1 MVFAS
6 ELGQAKLRTV
16 FERSIVVVVVVE
28 EEEEENYRL

>member
-16 FERSIVVVVVVE
+16 LNGVVVE

>member
-16 FERSIVVVVVVE
+16 FERSIVVGVV
-28 EEEEENYRL
+28 EEEENYRL